1 MRNDGNIS
9 PTARRSL
16 SPRKAPAARARP
28 VLANAAARAIFL
40 ARHGLAG
47 RHPWQ
52 EGSDLAGL
60 IDHLGFVQVDSINTV
75 ERAHHMIVSARSKPY
90 RPRHLVRLLERDRG
104 VFEHWTHD
112 AALIPTRF
120 YPHWQLRF
128 ARDRERLS
136 QRWRKWRGSAFEAK
150 LEEVLQHIAD
160 TGPVSVRSFDEGE
173 MRPSGGWWEWHPSK
187 TALEFLWRTGAL
199 AVARRDGF
207 VKVFDLAERVI
218 PQEHRTHVPAP
229 QDTID
234 WACNGA
240 LDRLG
245 FATSGEIASFWDTVR
260 PAEAKDW
267 CGAREGSDLVRV
279 DIETAGEG
287 ALRTVYA
294 RPDLI
299 DEAADPPAVPDR
311 LRILS
316 PFDPAL
322 RDRNRT
328 ERLFGFHYRIEVFV
342 PAEKRRYGYYVFPVM
357 ERDRL
362 IGRIDMKRNVAS
374 GALEVAGFW
383 PERGVVMGKGRLRRL
398 DGELA
403 RIARFAG
410 CGCVDHRDGWLR
422 EAS

>member
-1 MRNDGNIS
+1 MTTS
-9 PTARRSL
+9 
-16 SPRKAPAARARP
+16 RP
-28 VLANAAARAIFL
+28 VLPNRAARAIFL

-52 EGSDLAGL
+52 EGSDLDGL
-60 IDHLGFVQVDSINTV
+60 VTHLGFVQVDSINTV
-75 ERAHHMIVSARSKPY
+75 ERAHHMIVSARSKRY
-90 RPRHLVRLLERDRG
+90 RPRHLRTLLERDRA

-128 ARDRERLS
+128 RRDAEKLS
-136 QRWRKWRGSAFEAK
+136 ARWRKWRGHEFEAK
-150 LEEVLQHIAD
+150 LDEVVRHVAD
-160 TGPVSVRSFDEGE
+160 SGPVTVRSFGDGE
-173 MRPSGGWWEWHPSK
+173 VRPSGGWWEWHPSK

-218 PQEHRTHVPAP
+218 PAEHRAHVPSP
-229 QDTID
+229 EETID

-245 FATSGEIASFWDTVR
+245 FATSGEIASFWDTVT
-260 PAEAKDW
+260 PQEAKAW
-267 CGAREGSDLVRV
+267 CEARRGSELVEV
-279 DIETAGEG
+279 AIEPAGEG
-287 ALRTVYA
+287 APRTVFA
-294 RPDLI
+294 RPALL
-299 DEAADPPAVPDR
+299 DEAAAPPDVPDR

-322 RDRNRT
+322 RDRKRA

-342 PAEKRRYGYYVFPVM
+342 PAPQRRYGYYVFPVL

-362 IGRIDMKRNVAS
+362 IGRIDIKRV
-374 GALEVAGFW
+374 GQGDALEIAAFW
-383 PERGVVMGKGRLRRL
+383 PERGIAMGKGRLARL
-398 DGELA
+398 DGELG
-403 RIARFAG
+403 RVARFAG
-410 CGCVDHRDGWLR
+410 CGRVDYRDGWLR
-422 EAS
+422 EAA